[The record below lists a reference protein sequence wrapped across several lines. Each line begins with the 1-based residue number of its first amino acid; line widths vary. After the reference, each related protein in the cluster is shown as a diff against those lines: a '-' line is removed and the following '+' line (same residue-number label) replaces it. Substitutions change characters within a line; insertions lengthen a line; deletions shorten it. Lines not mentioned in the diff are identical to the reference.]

1 MAMGQWVNKMWL
13 VLAIAALLTGIVVT
27 LTDGFIYGKAYTFFV
42 LSAVCVLLWKY
53 KKNLIG

>member
-1 MAMGQWVNKMWL
+1 MGQWVNKMWL
-13 VLAIAALLTGIVVT
+13 MLAIAASLTGIVVT